1 MKRVLITGAN
11 RGIGLALLRNF
22 VDRGDQVFPGYRA
35 IENSPDLEGI
45 AAQRPGQVHLIQL
58 DVSDLASIKNSV
70 QLVAEQVGG
79 LDILINNAAIH
90 LGDENLLEV
99 QGEKLIQLHL
109 VNSVGPILVAQ
120 QFIHLLKLGDDPCI
134 INVSS
139 EAGSISRMD
148 HFRGYG
154 YYGSKAA
161 ENMYTRSLA
170 FDPET
175 EGITVIAIHPGWV
188 RTDMG
193 GPEAPLP
200 PADSA
205 AGIVNVIDALT
216 PQDNGKF
223 FTWEGKPYP
232 W

>member
-11 RGIGLALLRNF
+11 RGIGLALVRKF
-22 VDRGDQVFPGYRA
+22 VDRGDRVFAGYRSL
-35 IENSPDLEGI
+35 ENSPTLEGI
-45 AAQRPGQVHLIQL
+45 PAQRPGEVYLIRL
-58 DVSDLASIKNSV
+58 DVSDLTSIGRSV
-70 QLVAEQVGG
+70 QLVKDQVDG
-79 LDILINNAAIH
+79 LDILINNAAVH
-90 LGDENLLEV
+90 LGDENLSGVESKKLLEAL
-99 QGEKLIQLHL
+99 Q

-120 QFIHLLKLGDDPCI
+120 QFIHLLKQGDDPCI

-148 HFRGYG
+148 QFRGYG

-161 ENMYTRSLA
+161 ENMYTRALA

-175 EGITVIAIHPGWV
+175 EGVIVIAVHPGWV

-193 GPEAPLP
+193 GPEAHISS
-200 PADSA
+200 AESA
-205 AGIVNVIDALT
+205 AGIVHVIDALT

-223 FTWEGKPYP
+223 FTWEGNEYP